1 MDVKERVALQ
11 RQELEAA
18 VAKALELAAASSDAA
33 EVAITKSTGLSV
45 STRMCEVENVEFNSD
60 GALGITVYRGQRKG
74 SASTSDLSE
83 NAIRQTVLA
92 ALDIAQYTSADPY
105 AGPAPKELMVQEI
118 PDLDLFHPDEPNPDV
133 AAQIAIAAER
143 AALGYSKKIKQS
155 DGGSYDSHYGIRVYG
170 NSHGLLASYASS
182 RHSISCSVIGEGR
195 NGEMERDYSYTV
207 ERHRDDLWT
216 PESVGLQAAENTVS
230 RLDPQ
235 KLKTG
240 QFPVMFAADV
250 ATGLIGHL
258 VMAISG
264 GNLYR
269 KSSFLLDHLGKT
281 ILPTWFNISERP
293 HVMRGLASSPFD
305 SEGVRTQ
312 DLEIITDGVLATYL
326 LTSYAAR
333 KMNMTPTGHAGGIHN
348 WYVKSTG
355 QNYQQ
360 MLKELGTGLL
370 VTEVMG
376 QGVNVVTGDYSRGA
390 AGFWVENGEIK
401 YPVSEITI
409 AGNLKQ
415 MLQQIVAVGS
425 DIETR
430 SQIQTGSILIE
441 SMKVAGE

>member
-83 NAIRQTVLA
+83 KAIRQTVLA

-105 AGPAPKELMVQEI
+105 AGPAPKELMVQDI

-155 DGGSYDSHYGIRVYG
+155 DGGSYDSHFGIRVYG

-207 ERHRDDLWT
+207 ARHRDDLWT

>member
-11 RQELEAA
+11 RQELETA
-18 VAKALELAAASSDAA
+18 VAKALEMAAASSDAA

-83 NAIRQTVLA
+83 KAIQQTVLA
-92 ALDIAQYTSADPY
+92 ALDIAQYTSEDPY
-105 AGPAPKELMVQEI
+105 AGPAPKELMVQDI

-207 ERHRDDLWT
+207 ARHRDDLWT
-216 PESVGLQAAENTVS
+216 PERVGLLAAENTVS

-333 KMNMTPTGHAGGIHN
+333 KMSMTPTGHAGGIHN

-425 DIETR
+425 DVETR

>member
-83 NAIRQTVLA
+83 KAIRQTVLA

-105 AGPAPKELMVQEI
+105 AGPAPKELMVQDI

-155 DGGSYDSHYGIRVYG
+155 DGGSYDSHFGIRVYG

-207 ERHRDDLWT
+207 ARHRDDLWM

>member
-83 NAIRQTVLA
+83 KAIQQTVLA

-105 AGPAPKELMVQEI
+105 AGPAPKELMVQNI

-207 ERHRDDLWT
+207 ARHRDDLWT

-312 DLEIITDGVLATYL
+312 NLEIITDGVLATYL